1 MIVPTFGSVG
11 NFVLELAPLAP
22 KVTQFKVILC
32 FSGIGVSMENR
43 AVTANDGGNNQH
55 GIGVLVLGVAGVES
69 VGNGGGHHGGCP
81 FRLVMYIL

>member
-1 MIVPTFGSVG
+1 MVVPTFGSVR

-22 KVTQFKVILC
+22 EVTQFKVILR
-32 FSGIGVSMENR
+32 FNGIGVSVKDC
-43 AVTANDGGNNQH
+43 AVAADDGGNNQH
-55 GIGVLVLGVAGVES
+55 GVGVLVLGVARVES